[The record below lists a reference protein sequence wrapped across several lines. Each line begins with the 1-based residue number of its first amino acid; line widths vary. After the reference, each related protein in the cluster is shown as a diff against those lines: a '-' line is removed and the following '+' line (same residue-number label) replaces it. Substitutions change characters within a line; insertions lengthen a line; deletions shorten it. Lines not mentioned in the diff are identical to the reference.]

1 MLQICRC
8 SCEKNLKTVVGSGK
22 PFELCFLS
30 QWILKVQ
37 PCGSENILYFI
48 WKWWKWPGIWWKTH
62 VLVGWTSPALFHLL
76 NLWGQC
82 WGRWQI
88 ILTCQGG
95 ISLKDSCASSC
106 VSLYLLEGSL
116 AGYWVLGPG
125 HLSPSLPLLP
135 LCLPCAMR
143 LVMVV
148 VEAQQRP
155 Y

>member
-1 MLQICRC
+1 MLLW
-8 SCEKNLKTVVGSGK
+8 KKLKDGSRFREAFWTV
-22 PFELCFLS
+22 FS
-30 QWILKVQ
+30 QSMNTESTTLWVWEYFVFHLKVAEMTRDLMKDS
-37 PCGSENILYFI
+37 CLGGL
-48 WKWWKWPGIWWKTH
+48 
-62 VLVGWTSPALFHLL
+62 TSPALFHLL
-76 NLWGQC
+76 NLWGRC

-95 ISLKDSCASSC
+95 ISLKDNCASSC

-125 HLSPSLPLLP
+125 HLSPRLPLLP
-135 LCLPCAMR
+135 LCLSCAMR
-143 LVMVV
+143 LVMVE